1 MGSFSIG
8 HWLIVF
14 LIAALVFGPKRLAEL
29 GGGLGKGIRA
39 FRDGASGGGGDE
51 GGAGATPKGEI
62 SGGETKQ
69 G

>member
-14 LIAALVFGPKRLAEL
+14 LVAALFFGPKRLAEL

-39 FRDGASGGGGDE
+39 FRDGAGGKD
-51 GGAGATPKGEI
+51 GATDEESDPKEI
-62 SGGETKQ
+62 TK
-69 G
+69 GDAKPS